1 MCILCI
7 RIKIIFFVNRQKK
20 DLIFISF
27 YYIYNDR
34 YIKKKLTGYLMW
46 QHMLI
51 KIKNERRK
59 IMAMSCSLGSTLT
72 VKLETIDDKAMFN
85 ATARE
90 NPPIVVDYFPPV
102 GSGKGYT
109 SLELLMISFG
119 SCVSTTLMSILRHRM
134 KKSVSGISADAH
146 GTVREEHPKSLRH
159 ILLRLKI
166 HADDVTEAEVQEA
179 LKTAENL
186 VCPVWAMIKGNVDVN
201 VETEI
206 VMG

>member
-1 MCILCI
+1 
-7 RIKIIFFVNRQKK
+7 
-20 DLIFISF
+20 
-27 YYIYNDR
+27 
-34 YIKKKLTGYLMW
+34 
-46 QHMLI
+46 
-51 KIKNERRK
+51 
-59 IMAMSCSLGSTLT
+59 MAMSCSLDNKLT
-72 VKLETIDDKAMFN
+72 VKLQTIDDKAMFN

-134 KKSVSGISADAH
+134 KKSVSGVSAEAY
-146 GTVREEHPKSLRH
+146 GTLREEHPKALKH

-166 HADDVTEAEVQEA
+166 QTADVTEAEAREA
-179 LKTAENL
+179 LKTAENT
-186 VCPVWAMIKGNVDVN
+186 VCPVWSMVKGNVAVD

-206 VMG
+206 VASK